1 MPTRY
6 VGLDLA
12 AQDRRTGLAVL
23 REEDPASGALVLEEA
38 ATGADDALIA
48 QRVRGAGKVGVDV
61 PVGWPRGFVELLAAQ
76 ATGTLSPPGSTGD
89 EWRRGL
95 AMRETDRAVHA
106 RTGLTPLSVSTDR
119 IAHPA
124 LRWSG
129 IEARL
134 REEGIDVARDG
145 NGRICEVYPAAALR
159 RWGLPHRG
167 YKGTGGRAARRG
179 LVEALGGRFPG
190 LDWAGRDAACVEE
203 DDVLDAVIA
212 ALMAR
217 EVARGRAVP
226 PPDPLRETALV
237 EGWIW
242 LPA

>member
-1 MPTRY
+1 MPTRF

-23 REEDPASGALVLEEA
+23 REPDPASGALVLEEA
-38 ATGADDALIA
+38 RTGADDVFIA
-48 QRVRGAGKVGVDV
+48 DRVRGAEKVGVDV

-76 ATGTLSPPGSTGD
+76 AAGTLSPPGSTGD

-124 LRWSG
+124 LRWAG

-145 NGRICEVYPAAALR
+145 TGRICEVYPAAALR

-179 LVEALGGRFPG
+179 LVEALGERFPL
-190 LDWAGRDAACVEE
+190 LDWAGHDAACVEV

-226 PPDPLRETALV
+226 PPDPLREAALV

>member
-1 MPTRY
+1 
-6 VGLDLA
+6 
-12 AQDRRTGLAVL
+12 
-23 REEDPASGALVLEEA
+23 
-38 ATGADDALIA
+38 
-48 QRVRGAGKVGVDV
+48 
-61 PVGWPRGFVELLAAQ
+61 
-76 ATGTLSPPGSTGD
+76 
-89 EWRRGL
+89 
-95 AMRETDRAVHA
+95 MRETDRAVHA

-124 LRWSG
+124 LRWAG

-190 LDWAGRDAACVEE
+190 LEWAGHDAACVEV

-212 ALMAR
+212 ALMAG

-226 PPDPLRETALV
+226 PPDPLRIRPWKGPPGRSRCASRPSPP
-237 EGWIW
+237 GPSAP
-242 LPA
+242 PASESPPRPGCAGPPPATSRRTG